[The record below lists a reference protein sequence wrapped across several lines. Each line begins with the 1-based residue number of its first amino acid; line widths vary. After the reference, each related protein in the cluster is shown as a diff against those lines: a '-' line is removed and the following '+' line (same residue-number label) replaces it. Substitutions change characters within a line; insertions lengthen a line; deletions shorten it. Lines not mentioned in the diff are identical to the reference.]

1 MTGVK
6 TEGIPPPKLRINRSV
21 SDSFSSFA
29 DNRENTRVF
38 ELLAGRYIMSVS
50 ELNILAD
57 LLVRGVICLIICVEK
72 CRTNGNLAKQYY
84 TKYNFGTQLG

>member
-21 SDSFSSFA
+21 SDSFSGFA
-29 DNRENTRVF
+29 DNGKNTRVF

-50 ELNILAD
+50 ELNILAG
-57 LLVRGVICLIICVEK
+57 LLFRGVICLIICVEK
-72 CRTNGNLAKQYY
+72 CRTTGNLANQYY
-84 TKYNFGTQLG
+84 SKYNFGTQ